1 MNVDLWN
8 RSLKLITHAY
18 WENKKQFTL
27 SQDSYPTWIMFAVES
42 GSFNYQIGDESGTIM
57 EDEFVFCPPGWT
69 LYREALT
76 PLSLHFVGFEFDKP
90 LIAEKDN
97 LPMFYAQS
105 SDKHRVASNFSYLR
119 MLYLARDPRSIL
131 RKQLMI
137 NDLWQL
143 ACSSWDTV
151 ANKDELDDL
160 TDLSNT
166 NDELMKVSVKWLMEK
181 AYSSFSISEL
191 SDRIGLSPA
200 QFSRRFKNAFRMTP
214 SELVRILRIRKAA
227 KLLLNTDLT
236 LDQIAE
242 KCGYDN
248 GFYLSRVFS
257 RYMNINPSKYRQQN
271 QV

>member
-1 MNVDLWN
+1 MNGDLWN
-8 RSLKLITHAY
+8 RSLRLITHAY
-18 WENKKQFTL
+18 WENKKQFSLEVDT
-27 SQDSYPTWIMFAVES
+27 YPTWILFAVES
-42 GSFNYQIGDESGTIM
+42 GSFNYQIGNESGTIL
-57 EDEFVFCPPGWT
+57 EDEFVFCPPGCAFH
-69 LYREALT
+69 REALS
-76 PLSLHFVGFEFDKP
+76 PLALHFVGFDFDKP
-90 LIAEKDN
+90 LISEHDA
-97 LPMFYAQS
+97 LPLFKAQP

-137 NDLWQL
+137 NDVWQL

-151 ANKDELDDL
+151 ANKDEFDDL

-166 NDELMKVSVKWLMEK
+166 DDELMKWSVKWLMER
-181 AYSSFSISEL
+181 AHTTFSIREL
-191 SDRIGLSPA
+191 SDAVGLSPA
-200 QFSRRFKNAFRMTP
+200 QFSRRFKKAFRMNP

-227 KLLLNTDLT
+227 KLLLNTSLT

-257 RYMNINPSKYRQQN
+257 RYMNISPSKYRQQN
-271 QV
+271 KI